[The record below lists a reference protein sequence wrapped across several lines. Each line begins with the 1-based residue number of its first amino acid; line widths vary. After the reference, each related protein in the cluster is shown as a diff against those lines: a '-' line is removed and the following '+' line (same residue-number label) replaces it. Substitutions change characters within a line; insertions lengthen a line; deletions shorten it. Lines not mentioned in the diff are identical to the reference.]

1 MILKMEE
8 CVLKKF
14 ITKVLINSGTRLCAL
29 SVVMA
34 SITPMC
40 CRGSWYQPE
49 EPDGLEEF
57 LGKSKNIM
65 DRGKNK

>member
-14 ITKVLINSGTRLCAL
+14 ITKVLINNGTRLCAL
-29 SVVMA
+29 AVIMA
-34 SITPMC
+34 SISPMC
-40 CRGSWYQPE
+40 CRGNWYQPK

-57 LGKSKNIM
+57 LGKPKNIM
-65 DRGKNK
+65 D